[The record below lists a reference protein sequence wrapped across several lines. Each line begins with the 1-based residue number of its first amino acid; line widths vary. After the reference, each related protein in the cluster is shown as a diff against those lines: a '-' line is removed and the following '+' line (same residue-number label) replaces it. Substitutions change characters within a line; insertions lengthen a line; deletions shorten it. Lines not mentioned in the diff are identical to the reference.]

1 MDALNPLSAWTPATA
16 SAPSA
21 AAATSAT
28 SAASAA
34 EATSPLDQ
42 YQFAN
47 RPKAETDENDELG
60 QDEFLK
66 LMIAQV
72 KHQDP
77 MKPME
82 NGEFIAELAQF
93 STVSGIEQ
101 MQKAL
106 EDLAGAYGA
115 SQTLQASQLVGREVL
130 VESDQ
135 ATLAEGG
142 SVEGRL
148 DMEAA
153 SGNVT
158 LSVLDATGQQVRSLA
173 LGELGAG
180 RHDFQWDG
188 FDNQGNAMPAG
199 TYTLEIAASSGEQS
213 VAVPAMLTREV
224 DSVEF
229 GAGGNVLLNTSDG
242 ESLGLAD
249 VKQIRQTAS
258 SQNDL

>member
-1 MDALNPLSAWTPATA
+1 MDAI
-16 SAPSA
+16 APS
-21 AAATSAT
+21 T
-28 SAASAA
+28 
-34 EATSPLDQ
+34 LDQ
-42 YQFAN
+42 YQFTN
-47 RPKAETDENDELG
+47 RPKPETSDELG

-82 NGEFIAELAQF
+82 NGEFIGELAQF

-130 VESDQ
+130 VETDA
-135 ATLAEGG
+135 ATLQEGG
-142 SVEGRL
+142 TVDGRL
-148 DMEAA
+148 ELEAGSGSVSMTVTDA
-153 SGNVT
+153 S
-158 LSVLDATGQQVRSLA
+158 GQQVRKLS
-173 LGELGAG
+173 LGELSAG

-188 FDNQGNAMPAG
+188 LDNKGNAMPAG
-199 TYTLEIAASSGEQS
+199 TYTLAIEASSGEES
-213 VAVPAMLTREV
+213 VAVPAMLARQI

-229 GAGGNVLLNTSDG
+229 GAGGNVLLNTGDG
-242 ESLGLAD
+242 ESLSLAD
-249 VKQIRQTAS
+249 VKQIRQPAS
-258 SQNDL
+258 SQNDQSGTES